1 MIDVFGEVAVVTF
14 EADFR
19 PTMQGEVVQIW
30 ANVTLVFVRTGGE
43 WKITH
48 EHFTQFQKDA

>member
-1 MIDVFGEVAVVTF
+1 VAVITF

-19 PTMQGEVVQIW
+19 PTIQQQISQIW
-30 ANVTLVFVRTGGE
+30 ANVTLVFVKVNGN

-48 EHFTQFQKDA
+48 EHFFQFEKS